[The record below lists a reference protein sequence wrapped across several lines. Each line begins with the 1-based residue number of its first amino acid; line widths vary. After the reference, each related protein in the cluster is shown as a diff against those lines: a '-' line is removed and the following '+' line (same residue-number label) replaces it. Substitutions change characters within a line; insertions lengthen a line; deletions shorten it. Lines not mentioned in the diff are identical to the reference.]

1 MTFSFG
7 AQPTPTNTGYAFNG
21 GTNSAASPP
30 PIPAGNPF
38 NQQQQYQQGGY
49 NMAQPSMYWQQ
60 LGYMGIEPTIIDVIA
75 DLIRDNE
82 DSATFFAGGG
92 FEAISQIISETI
104 DNRLKEFFVGM
115 VLVQTKGDE
124 GQSITYS
131 VEKSSDESKAI
142 ATKSKAELTAAIQGI
157 STSVKEQLLAPRQ
170 NTSALHRQAAS
181 AQASQGMIGGMLAES
196 MVQPNGLGQKAGSA
210 VGGILRSTL
219 GLPPAPQPQRSGV

>member
-1 MTFSFG
+1 MTFTYG

-21 GTNSAASPP
+21 GTNLAGTPP
-30 PIPAGNPF
+30 PIPGGNPF

-60 LGYMGIEPTIIDVIA
+60 LGYMGIEPTLVDVLA

-92 FEAISQIISETI
+92 FDAISQIIAETI

-115 VLVQTKGDE
+115 VLVQAKGDE
-124 GQSITYS
+124 GQTITYS
-131 VEKSSDESKAI
+131 IEKSSDESKAI
-142 ATKSKAELTAAIQGI
+142 ANKSKVELTAAIQSI
-157 STSVKEQLLAPRQ
+157 STAVKEQLIAPQQ
-170 NTSALHRQAAS
+170 NTSALHRQAAA
-181 AQASQGMIGGMLAES
+181 AQASQGVIGGMLAES
-196 MVQPNGLGQKAGSA
+196 MGQPNGLGQKAGSA

-219 GLPPAPQPQRSGV
+219 GLPPAPQQRSGV

>member
-1 MTFSFG
+1 MTFSYG

-21 GTNSAASPP
+21 GTNLAGSPP

-60 LGYMGIEPTIIDVIA
+60 LGYMGVEPTIVDVLA

-82 DSATFFAGGG
+82 DSATFFAEGG
-92 FEAISQIISETI
+92 FEALSQIIAETI

-115 VLVQTKGDE
+115 VLVQTKGDD
-124 GQSITYS
+124 GKISITYS
-131 VEKSSDESKAI
+131 IEHSSEESKAI
-142 ATKSKAELTAAIQGI
+142 ASKSKVDLTAAIQGI
-157 STSVKEQLLAPRQ
+157 SKAVKEQLLAPRL
-170 NTSALHRQAAS
+170 NTSALHRQAAA

-196 MVQPNGLGQKAGSA
+196 MSQPNGLGQKAGSA

-219 GLPPAPQPQRSGV
+219 GLPPAPQQRGGV